1 MKIRIA
7 GVISINVPM
16 KRRTTFIISNNI
28 ILFELIPKRSVEI
41 ASGIPVN
48 VITQAI
54 KLDTP
59 IRKTIIPVVIALS
72 LIIPYKSL
80 IFIVL

>member
-1 MKIRIA
+1 
-7 GVISINVPM
+7 M

-41 ASGIPVN
+41 ASGIPVKCHYP
-48 VITQAI
+48 AI

-59 IRKTIIPVVIALS
+59 IRKTIIPVVTALS

-80 IFIVL
+80 TFIVL